1 MDILDGS
8 YLLAISLAGA
18 VARAFRRKLPPGWR
32 MRLEAKPSEDLA
44 EGWIWLHA
52 VSVGELMLA
61 DPLVGCLRAE
71 GHRIHVTTGTPAGLE
86 LLQKRIPGWD
96 AGTGQVSGGAFPV
109 DDPRGLAPFFRCKP
123 GAFIA
128 LETELWPNL
137 IRELERQDV
146 PRCVVNGRL
155 TARSLKRGGPWMRRA
170 ASRLTRVAA
179 RDEVSAAAFKALGA
193 PDVRLGGNLKADLPP
208 PPPLHAGWE
217 PLRKAWAS
225 CPVLVVGN
233 TVDGEEALLLGVWR
247 QLRASHPDLRLLM
260 APRQPRRF
268 QEVAEL
274 FQAEGLVFRRASG
287 DWPGSPSAW
296 EGTEALLIDTLG
308 ELSAAYALGSVVLVG
323 GGWNWKGG
331 HNPLEPVRWGI
342 PTLIG
347 PGFENFEDLVIPL
360 REAGLVQV
368 VEAGGLEAL
377 IPRILARSSADPLPT
392 LPPSL
397 QGALARTMAILKDL
411 LPQPD
416 NRWSNVKGRND

>member
-8 YLLAISLAGA
+8 YLIAISLAGA
-18 VARAFRRKLPPGWR
+18 VASAIRRGLPPGWR
-32 MRLEAKPSEDLA
+32 LRLEARLPEGLE

-61 DPLVGCLRAE
+61 DPLVSRLRGQ

-86 LLQKRIPGWD
+86 LLQKRMPGWD
-96 AGTGQVSGGAFPV
+96 ADTGRVSGGAFPV
-109 DDPRGLAPFFRCKP
+109 DDPRGLAPFFRRKP

-137 IRELERQDV
+137 IRELERHGV

-155 TARSLKRGGPWMRRA
+155 TARSMERGGPWLRRA

-179 RDEVSAAAFKALGA
+179 RDEASAAAFRALGA

-208 PPPLHAGWE
+208 PPSLHAGWE
-217 PLRKAWAS
+217 TLRQAWAS
-225 CPVLVVGN
+225 HPVLAVGN
-233 TVDGEEALLLGVWR
+233 TVDGEETLLLGVWR
-247 QLRASHPDLRLLM
+247 RLRAAHPGLRLLL

-287 DWPGSPSAW
+287 EWPGCSSEW
-296 EGTEALLIDTLG
+296 ETTEALLVDTLG
-308 ELSAAYALGSVVLVG
+308 ELSAAYALGRVALVG

-331 HNPLEPVRWGI
+331 HNPLEPLRWGV

-347 PGFENFEDLVIPL
+347 PGFENFEDLVLPL

-368 VEAGGLEAL
+368 VEIGDLEGAL
-377 IPRILARSSADPLPT
+377 RETLARSPGGTVPP

-397 QGALARTMAILKDL
+397 QGALDRTMDILKDL
-411 LPQPD
+411 LPRSD
-416 NRWSNVKGRND
+416 KR